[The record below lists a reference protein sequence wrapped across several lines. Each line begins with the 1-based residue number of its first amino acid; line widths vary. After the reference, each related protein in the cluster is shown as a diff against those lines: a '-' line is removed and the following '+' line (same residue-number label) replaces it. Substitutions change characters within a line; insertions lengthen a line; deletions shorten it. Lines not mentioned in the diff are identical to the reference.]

1 MWMLL
6 VKFGSFFVKPKTAGW
21 AWGILVLVLVLGYA
35 TWSWNT
41 IQHQKEEAV
50 KTALQHENAALEKNN
65 EMLVED
71 QKSMME
77 RMDLLAGSLEALQG
91 SFSRN
96 MSRRQGTVDRM
107 VYVTPP
113 GQSPDTAAMQ
123 QRANDGMN
131 GLFSDLEQL
140 SGNTGETNEDAR

>member
-21 AWGILVLVLVLGYA
+21 AWGLLVLVLVCGYA

-41 IQHQKEEAV
+41 IQHQKAEAV
-50 KTALQHENAALEKNN
+50 KTALQHENAALTRNN

-71 QKSMME
+71 QKSMLE

-91 SFSRN
+91 SFARN
-96 MSRRQGTVDRM
+96 MSRRQQTTDSITYR
-107 VYVTPP
+107 PEE
-113 GQSPDTAAMQ
+113 GQSADSAVAQ
-123 QRANDGMN
+123 DRANTGMN
-131 GLFSDLEQL
+131 ALFDELEQI
-140 SGNTGETNEDAR
+140 SGNTGGTNEAQ